1 MAVAQINLLFGCDMH
16 TFIFNWRF
24 VLLISPVFFLAIKS
38 WTNAL
43 VMITSVLAMLHL
55 VRRPTPASPLPA
67 QRVTGSDRW
76 VIAALG
82 MPLLAVCIGQ
92 LLRWEFYPPNFDA
105 PLRLALCIPIFMA
118 LQTGWL
124 ASKDPDEPAL
134 TVQWTLTMFPI
145 AMLVTLPFFHFTSS
159 AFGNQRGTYFVD
171 PLTFASYTLLFSL
184 LSLAALTHF
193 WHDINT
199 PRRLLG
205 ILGIVVGMYMSVT
218 TNSRSG
224 WINLPFFLLLWTF
237 ILLKPKWGLV
247 KSLVPLF
254 GILVLTALVLWF
266 KPALIDKFALAVHEI
281 QSYQWNEMN
290 PDTSVGMRISYYR
303 FAYFYFLHSPW
314 AGWGDLGWLKLMNSP
329 ELMVFATETTRLGT
343 REGFHN
349 EFVTSTIRSGIWGL
363 ISSLTLFAVFFIRAL
378 KGINNKPVES
388 RFPSFCMLIFTM
400 HLVTTGL
407 TTEVTNLV
415 FLCSFIGLTLSI
427 MATDQELKT

>member
-1 MAVAQINLLFGCDMH
+1 
-16 TFIFNWRF
+16 
-24 VLLISPVFFLAIKS
+24 
-38 WTNAL
+38 
-43 VMITSVLAMLHL
+43 
-55 VRRPTPASPLPA
+55 
-67 QRVTGSDRW
+67 
-76 VIAALG
+76 VIAALAL
-82 MPLLAVCIGQ
+82 PLIAVCIGQ
-92 LLRWEFYPPNFDA
+92 LLRWELYPPNFDA

-118 LQTGWL
+118 LRRGWL
-124 ASKDPDEPAL
+124 ASKNPAEPSL
-134 TVQWTLTMFPI
+134 TVQWTLTIFPI

-193 WHDINT
+193 WNDINK
-199 PRRLLG
+199 PHRLLS

-237 ILLKPKWGLV
+237 LLLKPKWGLA
-247 KSLVPLF
+247 KSLIPLL
-254 GILVLTALVLWF
+254 GIVVLTGVVLSF

-281 QSYQWNEMN
+281 QSYHWNEMN
-290 PDTSVGMRISYYR
+290 PDNSVGMRISFYR
-303 FAYFYFLHSPW
+303 FAYFYFLQSPI
-314 AGWGDLGWLKLMNSP
+314 AGWGDLGWMKLMNSP
-329 ELMVFATETTRLGT
+329 ELMVYATETTRIGT

-349 EFVTSTIRSGIWGL
+349 EFVTSTVRSGIWGL

-378 KGINNKPVES
+378 KGIKNKQDEF
-388 RFPSFCMLIFTM
+388 RFTSFCMLIFIM
-400 HLVTTGL
+400 HLITTGL

-427 MATDQELKT
+427 MATDQEFKN